1 MSTPL
6 VEQKPFNG
14 HTQGRLVFE
23 RHDHHASKYVGNLTV
38 HMGSGSIRTVTCQL
52 DYGSAEENEANAV
65 FLAHCWNTYYQREAE
80 LQSMRDR
87 LSRMEEAG
95 SRMKILHMD
104 HRDQEDASLFTDVMD
119 AIDQWNAAL
128 SNK

>member
-14 HTQGRLVFE
+14 HTPGEVFVSDDAIVARE
-23 RHDHHASKYVGNLTV
+23 APDDGGDIIASAPAGYEDS
-38 HMGSGSIRTVTCQL
+38 MRRWQ
-52 DYGSAEENEANAV
+52 DNAA

-80 LQSMRDR
+80 LQSMRER

-95 SRMKILHMD
+95 NAMAKQMKFWADYMGETD
-104 HRDQEDASLFTDVMD
+104 NQRGEEMVTKTMAAWDA
-119 AIDQWNAAL
+119 AI